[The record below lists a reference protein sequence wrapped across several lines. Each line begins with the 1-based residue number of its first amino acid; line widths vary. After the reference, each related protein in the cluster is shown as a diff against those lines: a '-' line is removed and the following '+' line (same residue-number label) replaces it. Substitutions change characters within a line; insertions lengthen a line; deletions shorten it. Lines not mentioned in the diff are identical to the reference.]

1 MSYTPKILVV
11 DDDPTICYIMEKT
24 LTPEGYEVK
33 SGGSGREALECLAE
47 NTFDLVLLDIGLPDM
62 DGFETMSHIHRDSPE
77 TIVIMITGD
86 ATIESAVKALKS
98 GAYNYLT
105 KPFHI
110 EALRKT
116 IINALD
122 HKRLESHRKQ
132 SQKALRE
139 SEKRFRNL
147 VENSL
152 IGISIIQNN
161 KIIYQNPEQSEL
173 FNPLPKKLDA
183 NLLEYVHPDDVNKV
197 KGCYQSLISGKTRS
211 VEADFR
217 FSPPGKKDAKVDMRW
232 VQCRASIFKH
242 KGNDALLVNTTD
254 ITRAKELEHILR
266 VKSKMIS
273 LGRVAAGIAHE
284 IRNPLT
290 GINSYLY
297 TLDDFLDTEILESE
311 KIKIMKKIVG
321 QLQVASNKIE
331 SVIKRVLDFS
341 KPGAPVMALVN
352 INKSLKEAINLSAV
366 SLRKNKI
373 KIEQS
378 LEQGLPNC
386 YADSQLIEQAILNLI
401 NNAAKALEK
410 AEGHRIIEVTSASEK
425 NRVLIRVSDSGPG
438 VPLELRDKMFD
449 PFFTTRQDGSGIGL
463 SIAQRIIADHSGSI
477 DVGSSKLGG
486 AEFRIEL
493 PIDKRNHKR

>member
-11 DDDPTICYIMEKT
+11 DDDPTICYVMEQT
-24 LTPEGYEVK
+24 LSPDGYEVK
-33 SGGSGREALECLAE
+33 SGSSGREALEFLAE

-62 DGFETMSHIHRDSPE
+62 DGFETMSHIHRNSPD
-77 TIVIMITGD
+77 TLVIMMTGD

-98 GAYNYLT
+98 GAYYYLT

-122 HKRLESHRKQ
+122 HKRLESHRKL
-132 SQKALRE
+132 SQKALQE
-139 SEKRFRNL
+139 SEKRFRDL

-152 IGISIIQNN
+152 VGISIIQNN
-161 KIIYQNPEQSEL
+161 KIVYQNPEQSEL

-217 FSPPGKKDAKVDMRW
+217 FSPPGKKDTKVDMRW
-232 VQCRASIFKH
+232 VQCRASMFKH
-242 KGNDALLVNTTD
+242 KGNDALLVNTID
-254 ITRAKELEHILR
+254 ITRAKDLEQILR
-266 VKSKMIS
+266 VKSKMLS
-273 LGRVAAGIAHE
+273 LGRIAAGIAHE

-297 TLDDFLDTEILESE
+297 TLEDFLGTESLESE
-311 KIKIMKKIVG
+311 KIKMMKKIVER
-321 QLQVASNKIE
+321 LQVASNKIE

-341 KPGAPVMALVN
+341 KPGAPSMALVN
-352 INKSLKEAINLSAV
+352 INKPLIEAINLSAA
-366 SLRKNKI
+366 SLRKNNIKI
-373 KIEQS
+373 KQS
-378 LEQGLPNC
+378 LEQDIPHC
-386 YADSQLIEQAILNLI
+386 YADSQLIEQVILNLI

-410 AEGHRIIEVTSASEK
+410 TEGDRIIELTSASKK
-425 NRVLIRVSDSGPG
+425 NSIIVRVSDSGPG
-438 VPLELRDKMFD
+438 VPLELKDKMFD

-486 AEFRIEL
+486 AEFKVEL
-493 PIDKRNHKR
+493 PIDKRKHKR

>member
-1 MSYTPKILVV
+1 
-11 DDDPTICYIMEKT
+11 MEKT

-33 SGGSGREALECLAE
+33 SGGSGREALEFLAG

-62 DGFETMSHIHRDSPE
+62 DGFETMSHIHRNSPE
-77 TIVIMITGD
+77 TLVIMITGD

-98 GAYNYLT
+98 GAYNYLA

-139 SEKRFRNL
+139 SEKRFRDL

-161 KIIYQNPEQSEL
+161 KIVYQNPEQSEL

-217 FSPPGKKDAKVDMRW
+217 FSPPGKNDAKVDMRW
-232 VQCRASIFKH
+232 VQCRASMFKH
-242 KGNDALLVNTTD
+242 KGNDALLVNTMD

-266 VKSKMIS
+266 IKSKMIS

-311 KIKIMKKIVG
+311 KIKVMKKIVG

-341 KPGAPVMALVN
+341 KPGTPVMALVN

-366 SLRKNKI
+366 SLRKNNI

-386 YADSQLIEQAILNLI
+386 YADPQLIEQVILNLI

-425 NRVLIRVSDSGPG
+425 NSIIIRVSDSGPG

-449 PFFTTRQDGSGIGL
+449 PFFTTRQDGAGIGL
-463 SIAQRIIADHSGSI
+463 SITQRIIADHSGSI

-493 PIDKRNHKR
+493 PIDKRKHKR